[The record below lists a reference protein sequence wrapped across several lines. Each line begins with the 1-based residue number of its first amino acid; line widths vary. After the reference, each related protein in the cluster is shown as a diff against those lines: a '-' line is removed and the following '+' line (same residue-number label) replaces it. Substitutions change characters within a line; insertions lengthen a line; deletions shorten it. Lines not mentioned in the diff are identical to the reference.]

1 LSLSGY
7 TGERLFLTLWV
18 GALWAIGYLAV
29 PMAFI
34 SMDTVTAGDY
44 AGRLF
49 QAVNML
55 GIVSAVM
62 LLIAR
67 WFRQGFETFYRYWRT
82 TIIVLMLLISV
93 IFMAYLQ
100 PEMQQMKALGL
111 GTSEALS
118 MRFAAF
124 HKYSEMLYL
133 MLSLFGLLL
142 VLTTDARMEQGKT
155 DGEK

>member
-1 LSLSGY
+1 MSLNGY

-29 PMAFI
+29 PMAFV
-34 SMDTVTAGDY
+34 SMDTTTAGEY

-49 QAVNML
+49 QAVNIL

-67 WFRQGFETFYRYWRT
+67 WFRQGFQTFYRYWRT

-93 IFMAYLQ
+93 LFMAYLQ
-100 PEMQQMKALGL
+100 PEMQQMKAMGIAS
-111 GTSEALS
+111 SEAIAI
-118 MRFAAF
+118 RFNAF

-133 MLSLFGLLL
+133 LLSLFGLLL
-142 VLTTDARMEQGKT
+142 VLTTDARLDEGKA